1 MLVKD
6 LVRETIWTPGKNY
19 NPAHKP
25 KISVLLPAYRRAQS
39 GMFRRCVESILSQ
52 TLRDIELIIIDD
64 ASTDGTADQT
74 KEFLEKDGRVSS
86 LRHPKNIGLPAIS
99 EYEGYLKA
107 RSDRLAFAFDDTMF
121 NKDALEKLLKESEK
135 APHAMIYGHVEMS
148 LRNEVTGEIAT
159 TRLGSPRSQGTLRVE
174 NFIPNNGVLLPKKI
188 VEDVGFYDPHVLI
201 ARLCDWDLWRRIA
214 ERYEVK
220 AVDVAV
226 GIEEGPIT
234 NDSLGHTYVLDSWA
248 VNEWMHT
255 ARNEHLHPA
264 NLADYEVFKPDST
277 HGASTQSVSHG
288 LAVKHATTR
297 GWPVPAS
304 PHTARGDGYILVITM
319 HYDAST
325 YLYFDMLPPE
335 VAKRVRI
342 VAATTGYGV
351 EELARASC
359 VIFVRHINAF
369 SLWIDAARAMKVPM
383 YYFLD
388 DNLPLLAKT
397 GELSAGNEDYRP
409 HQYRKD
415 LKRFDGILLSSKN
428 LLEYFEQEMLHDSL
442 HYFPVSYYDQR
453 SLFIDYHEEKRPG
466 ELVIACATGSHR
478 AKGLWEIVFP
488 AVQKLASGGRNVH
501 LVAPKP
507 NEDEYRALVEDLP
520 KSLRVTL
527 LPFEPDYLFAMRR
540 FARYSPDLL
549 LHAPSD
555 TVNNAYKTLHPLMS
569 ALIMN
574 AVPMLP
580 DTKPYDQILDCGN
593 AVFVHDAANPISW
606 YNALVTELKD
616 EAALERIRQKNV
628 EYCAE
633 NFSGKTNAAV
643 LDAILSKLGREPSWE
658 TQTNRLHNLAA
669 WLRRTAA
676 LGSVEMHVSPSP
688 AIERA
693 CELSHFR
700 RIHRYSWRHRIL
712 SAKGSLWSMI
722 SPQFAGMK
730 SFSDAHGWR
739 RTGSSLELSDSL
751 HDMPFREYRISPPT
765 GKLSAVYVAL
775 AVDFVK
781 QGQVGIELVSPEN
794 QVKAHITTDIQKL
807 DLTKPVRFDFQ
818 NIDVKPGEIWGVRVF
833 AKSKAPVYVYEFINR
848 KWFGLRFTQPTPFM
862 EMLISK

>member
-6 LVRETIWTPGKNY
+6 LIQETIWTPGKDY
-19 NPAHKP
+19 NSAHKP

-52 TLRDIELIIIDD
+52 TLKDIELIIIDD

-107 RSDRLAFAFDDTMF
+107 RSDRLAFAFDDTVF
-121 NKDALEKLLKESEK
+121 NKDALEKLLEESEK

-148 LRNEVTGEIAT
+148 FRSDVNGEIAT
-159 TRLGSPRSQGTLRVE
+159 ARLGTPHSQGTLRVQ
-174 NFIPNNGVLLPKKI
+174 NFIPNNGVLLTKEI
-188 VEDVGFYDPHVLI
+188 VEDVGFYDPHILI

-226 GIEEGPIT
+226 GTEEGPST
-234 NDSLGHTYVLDSWA
+234 NDSLGHTYGLDSWA

-255 ARNEHLHPA
+255 ARNKQLHPSK
-264 NLADYEVFKPDST
+264 LPDYEVLSPDPT
-277 HGASTQSVSHG
+277 HGASTQNATLG
-288 LAVKHATTR
+288 LAAKHATTR
-297 GWPVPAS
+297 GWAPPTLPVTTP
-304 PHTARGDGYILVITM
+304 GDGYILVITM
-319 HYDAST
+319 HYNAST
-325 YLYFDMLPPE
+325 YLYFDMLPPD

-342 VAATTGYGV
+342 VAANGGYGV

-359 VIFVRHINAF
+359 VIFVRGIKSF
-369 SLWIDAARAMKVPM
+369 QTWIDAARAMKVPT

-388 DNLPLLAKT
+388 DNFPLLVKA
-397 GELSAGNEDYRP
+397 GEFESSDEDFRLP
-409 HQYRKD
+409 QFRKD
-415 LKRFDGILLSSKN
+415 LKRFDGILLSSKP
-428 LLEYFEQEMLHDSL
+428 LLEYFEKEMLHDHL
-442 HYFPVSYYDQR
+442 YYFPVSYYDQR
-453 SLFIDYHEEKRPG
+453 SLFIDYHEEKRPS

-478 AKGLWEIVFP
+478 AKGLWEVVFP
-488 AVQKLASGGRNVH
+488 AVQKLAKDGQNVH

-507 NEDEYRALVEDLP
+507 NEEEYNALLEDLP
-520 KSLRVTL
+520 RNFRVTL
-527 LPFEPDYLFAMRR
+527 LPFEADYLFAMRR

-549 LHAPSD
+549 LHAPSE
-555 TVNNAYKTLHPLMS
+555 TINNAYKTLHPLMS

-751 HDMPFREYRISPPT
+751 HDMPFREYRISPPI

-807 DLTKPVRFDFQ
+807 DLTKPVRFGFQ
-818 NIDVKPGEIWGVRVF
+818 NIEVKPGETWSVRVF